1 VLIDFKTSIEPSS
14 PLSNLLDV
22 TLSCLG
28 QIAAT
33 LADLPEVTS
42 ALDAAALGKV
52 TRLAKSDSGQTLGA
66 SVFMEEENLCLQ
78 FVSIALTVWS
88 QPPRRPCHS

>member
-1 VLIDFKTSIEPSS
+1 MLIDFKTSIEPSS

-22 TLSCLG
+22 ALSCLG
-28 QIAAT
+28 QIAAA

-52 TRLAKSDSGQTLGA
+52 TRLAKSDLGQTLGA
-66 SVFMEEENLCLQ
+66 SVSTEEETLYLQ
-78 FVSIALTVWS
+78 FGSIALTVWS
-88 QPPRRPCHS
+88 QPPRRPYHS